1 MGAIGTRPQ
10 INKQNQEPPLLGG
23 NVDDIIKSITDL
35 GLIDN
40 KGRVDIVEYVKQID
54 NINLVFDGELS
65 SAQSG
70 YLAKEGN
77 KWIIGVNK
85 KHNHKRQRFT
95 IAHELAHFILH
106 KGEEEYFEDEI
117 FFRDNNLTSI
127 EFAANN
133 FAANILM
140 PEASIRKSI
149 AGGVTSLED
158 LADNYDVSVLAVK
171 NTVLSLGYNLKNE

>member
-95 IAHELAHFILH
+95 CLL
-106 KGEEEYFEDEI
+106 Y
-117 FFRDNNLTSI
+117 TSD
-127 EFAANN
+127 AA
-133 FAANILM
+133 
-140 PEASIRKSI
+140 
-149 AGGVTSLED
+149 D
-158 LADNYDVSVLAVK
+158 D
-171 NTVLSLGYNLKNE
+171 